1 MEEEISEHRGQLEV
15 GAVAAT
21 WITRPFSV
29 IWISSIFIP
38 SGRASREAPSIT
50 TSLYV
55 RELSFADYHG
65 ETLSLHV
72 NMHFYTR
79 QARTKPQKWSRA
91 IKWRVSFGSRAA
103 RATRFYVS

>member
-1 MEEEISEHRGQLEV
+1 MEDEISAHKGQHDV
-15 GAVAAT
+15 GVVAAI
-21 WITRPFSV
+21 WITKPFSV
-29 IWISSIFIP
+29 IWICSICIP

-72 NMHFYTR
+72 NLYFYTR

-91 IKWRVSFGSRAA
+91 KIFGRCANKCLKMLA
-103 RATRFYVS
+103 FL